1 MLLLTAIKQDLTTL
15 ALCCFACCIF
25 KGAYMSLSPKFLFV
39 PVSSSEGMGEYM
51 RSLIIANE
59 VKQRWPDAN
68 IQFIISRQA
77 PYAFTCPYPVALLD
91 DTPTKNTKAVNDFL
105 SFYKADFVIF
115 DASGRR
121 SQLVHANKLGA
132 KVIFISQHKRKR
144 SRGMKLL
151 RARVTDS
158 HWVVQP
164 EFIIGTISSFDRLKL
179 KLINKPEP
187 TIIGSVFAS
196 PVAHRQS
203 ELLKK
208 LCLVANDFILFN
220 AGSGGHKNG
229 QGHCIEEFAM
239 AAARIYQATKIP
251 CVVIFGPSYPKAMP
265 EFEGVINIKELIHV
279 DFMDL
284 LDASKA
290 AVLSGGDTLL
300 QAIALKKPSVSA
312 AVAKDQNY
320 RIRVCQERGLTVSS
334 SVTADELTSRLLDLI
349 QAGTAQQLDTALT
362 QCESTNGLD
371 VAMEVITDLMS
382 EQSAVS

>member
-1 MLLLTAIKQDLTTL
+1 
-15 ALCCFACCIF
+15 
-25 KGAYMSLSPKFLFV
+25 MSLSHKFLFV

-51 RSLIIANE
+51 RSLTIANE

-77 PYAFTCPYPVALLD
+77 PYAFTCPFPVALLN
-91 DTPTKNTKAVNDFL
+91 DTPTKNIKAVNDFI
-105 SFYKADFVIF
+105 SFFTPDFVFF

-121 SQLVHANKLGA
+121 SQLAHANKLGA

-144 SRGMKLL
+144 SKGMKLL
-151 RARVTDS
+151 RARVTDN

-164 EFIIGTISSFDRLKL
+164 EFIIGTVSPLDRLKL
-179 KLINKPEP
+179 KFINKPEP
-187 TIIGSVFAS
+187 TVIGSVFAN

-203 ELLKK
+203 ELLKR
-208 LCLVANDFILFN
+208 LSLVANNFILFN
-220 AGSGGHKNG
+220 AGSGGHQNR

-239 AAARIYQATKIP
+239 AAARIYQKTKIP
-251 CVVIFGPSYPKAMP
+251 CVVIFGPSYPKAMS

-300 QAIALKKPSVSA
+300 QAIALRKPTVSA

-320 RIRVCQERGLTVSS
+320 RIRLCQERGLTVWS
-334 SVTADELTSRLLDLI
+334 SVTANEITSRLLTLI
-349 QAGTAQQLDTALT
+349 QPESAQQLYIALT
-362 QCESTNGLD
+362 QYESTNGLD

-382 EQSAVS
+382 EQSK